1 MATLRGTTRAKHE
14 ARPRGAK
21 PGIVY
26 LCTLRRQAR
35 LTQQQLA
42 VLSGVSQPAISRL
55 ELHNVGRVA
64 RDTVLKLA
72 SALHVDPMLLRFGP
86 NPHVQLRRR
95 SVWRD
100 DRPPPEGEAPAADAA
115 GGGGNKKAPRPRPP
129 TRC

>member
-1 MATLRGTTRAKHE
+1 MATERSRTLAKHE
-14 ARPRGAK
+14 ARVRGAK

-42 VLSGVSQPAISRL
+42 VLSGISQPAISRL
-55 ELHNVGRVA
+55 ELHSVDRVA
-64 RDTVLKLA
+64 RDTVRKLA
-72 SALHVDPMLLRFGP
+72 DALQVDPMLLRFGP

-100 DRPPPEGEAPAADAA
+100 DRALANDKRKAADA
-115 GGGGNKKAPRPRPP
+115 GDHK
-129 TRC
+129 

>member
-1 MATLRGTTRAKHE
+1 MATHRSRTRAKHE
-14 ARPRGAK
+14 ARLRGAK

-100 DRPPPEGEAPAADAA
+100 DRALANGEARAADAA
-115 GGGGNKKAPRPRPP
+115 DAGERK
-129 TRC
+129 